1 MDDESRFLY
10 DALAA
15 IPVSDCDYGEWVRV
29 GMALKANG
37 YDCELW
43 DQWSMQDSRYHSGEC
58 QKKWRTFKRSE
69 GVTIGTIFDMA
80 KKRGWKYTNFE
91 PLDWDS
97 EIEYDGDDMPVLT
110 KSEWKPEEDIR
121 KFLQAVFQPDDI
133 IGYVVSDTWQ
143 DDDGKWKPGKGVYYQ
158 TCKDILEK
166 MDKYSPDMSFVFG
179 DQEKEAG
186 AWIRFNP
193 LDGKGVENKNV
204 VAYRYALV
212 ESDKMPIP
220 EQDALYRRL
229 KLPIVTLVNSG
240 NKSLHALVRIDAKD
254 AKEYSKR
261 VEFLYNYIEEK
272 GKADN
277 VKIDRQNSNP
287 SRLSRF
293 PGFYRGEKR
302 QYLVAM
308 NIGCK
313 SWDDWIDWTEGDT
326 DELPAIEKSP
336 TDADVITDVPEEL
349 IKGILRCGH
358 KMLIASS
365 SKAGKSFLLIELA
378 IAISEGR
385 KWLGFQCKQGKVLY
399 VNLEIDRPSFRKRIV
414 DIYKAL
420 GIKTKHQ
427 FDVWNLRGKA
437 MPMDKL
443 APKIIRKNQ
452 QEHFDAII
460 IDPIYKAITGD
471 ENNASEMAAFCNQ
484 FDKIAESGASVIY
497 CHHHSK
503 GAQGNKK
510 AMDRA
515 SGSGVFARDPD
526 ALLDMI
532 ELEMPEEIKNFVADN
547 GATAWRME
555 SSLREFKNIKPV
567 NVWFR
572 YPLHEIDTSGELENL
587 YAEGSYQANLSKGK
601 NGGRSVD
608 IEEMDTA
615 YDEMKS
621 FYGSQDLPLVSL
633 ASKLGIKDTTL
644 DKFLSPSGKFGS
656 DYEKYKKEGSNEKY
670 VRRKE

>member
-15 IPVSDCDYGEWVRV
+15 IPVSECDYGEWVKV

-43 DQWSMQDSRYHSGEC
+43 DQWSMADSRYHSGEC
-58 QKKWRTFKRSE
+58 EKKWRTFKRGE
-69 GVTIGTIFDMA
+69 GVTVGTIFDMA
-80 KKRGWKYTNFE
+80 KKRGWTYTNFE

-110 KSEWKPEEDIR
+110 KTEWKPEEDIR
-121 KFLQAVFQPDDI
+121 KFLTALFEPDDI
-133 IGYVVSDTWQ
+133 IGYVVSDTWK
-143 DDDGKWKPGKGVYYQ
+143 DDDDKWKPGKGVYYQ
-158 TCKDILEK
+158 TCKDILAK

-179 DQEKEAG
+179 DSEREAG

-212 ESDKMPIP
+212 ESDKMSIP

-261 VEFLYNYIEEK
+261 VEFLYNYIEDK

-293 PGFYRGEKR
+293 PGFYRGDKR

-326 DELPAIEKSP
+326 DELPPIEKSP
-336 TDADVITDVPEEL
+336 TDSDVITDVPEEL
-349 IKGILRCGH
+349 IQGILRCGH
-358 KMLIASS
+358 KLLIASS

-378 IAISEGR
+378 VAISEGR

-420 GIKTKHQ
+420 GVKTKHQ

-452 QEHFDAII
+452 TAHYDAII
-460 IDPIYKAITGD
+460 VDPIYKTITGD
-471 ENNASEMAAFCNQ
+471 ENNASDMAAFCNQ

-503 GAQGNKK
+503 GAQGGKK
-510 AMDRA
+510 AIDRA

-526 ALLDMI
+526 AQLDMI
-532 ELEMPEEIKNFVADN
+532 ELEMPDEIKNYVADN
-547 GATAWRME
+547 GATAWRLE
-555 SSLREFKNIKPV
+555 SSLREFKNIKPL

-572 YPLHEIDTSGELENL
+572 YPIHEVDTT
-587 YAEGSYQANLSKGK
+587 GSLDDLKANGDPTSIPKGGR
-601 NGGRSVD
+601 NGGKSVD
-608 IEEMDTA
+608 IESLDTA
-615 YDEMKS
+615 YDELQS
-621 FYGSQDLPLVSL
+621 FYGSQDIPISSL
-633 ASKLGIKDTTL
+633 AAKIGVQEQSIKKWL
-644 DKFLSPSGKFGS
+644 MPKGKFKD
-656 DYEKYKKEGSNEKY
+656 DYEKYKREGSSEEY
-670 VRRKE
+670 IRRKE